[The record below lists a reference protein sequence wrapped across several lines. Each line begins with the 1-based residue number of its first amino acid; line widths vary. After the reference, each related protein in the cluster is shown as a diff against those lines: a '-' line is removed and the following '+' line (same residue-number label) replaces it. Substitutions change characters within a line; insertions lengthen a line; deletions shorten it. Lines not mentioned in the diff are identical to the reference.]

1 MLLVKLRRLIR
12 RGRDGWSSGSRV
24 LCRALISSL
33 EVWRVRMLAVRR
45 RLILRV
51 VHHEWD

>member
-1 MLLVKLRRLIR
+1 MLLVKLRWLIR
-12 RGRDGWSSGSRV
+12 RGRDGRSSWSRV

-33 EVWRVRMLAVRR
+33 EVWRVRMLTVRG

-51 VHHEWD
+51 IHHEWV